1 MSPPTPSRLSRNP
14 GIALDTPVVID
25 TDPGIDDTLA
35 LLLALNSP
43 ELDVRGIAV
52 TYGNTTVEHAH
63 RNALEILRRTGKRL
77 SVAISARRP
86 LVRALATAHETHGPS
101 GLGDAALPPAGVA
114 LDYVKPLDRLLAEQP
129 GPVTLVTLG
138 PVTGLALALRRDAG
152 LVRAKVARHLAMI
165 GNLRAA
171 GNTTRYAEFNA
182 WCDPEALR
190 EVLRA
195 ELPTE
200 LVGLDVTRKLVLTGP
215 EIDRLGRQG
224 DPQARWLSPAL
235 RFYRAFHQQYEQLD
249 GCVINDVL
257 PIAELIAP
265 GVLEFE
271 SLLLAVDLESGE
283 TRGRTRI
290 DPEGFRARMAMGVHP
305 EVARRLLAERVFP
318 APAPVAAAR

>member
-1 MSPPTPSRLSRNP
+1 MSPPHAPYPSREP
-14 GIALDTPVVID
+14 GLALDVPVVID

-52 TYGNTTVEHAH
+52 SYGNTTVEHAH

-77 SVAISARRP
+77 PVAISARRP
-86 LVRALATAHETHGPS
+86 LVRPLATAHETHGPS
-101 GLGDAALPPAGVA
+101 GLGNAALPPAGVI
-114 LDYVKPLDRLLAEQP
+114 LDYVKPLERLLDEQP
-129 GPVTLVTLG
+129 DPVTLVTLG

-152 LVRAKVARHLAMI
+152 VVRAKVARHIAMI

-182 WCDPEALR
+182 WCDPEALH

-200 LVGLDVTRKLVLTGP
+200 LVGLDVTRKLVLSGADI
-215 EIDRLGRQG
+215 ERLGRQ
-224 DPQARWLSPAL
+224 DEPQGRWLYQAL
-235 RFYRAFHQQYEQLD
+235 RFYRAFHQRYEQLD

-271 SLLLAVDLESGE
+271 SLRLAVDLEEGE
-283 TRGRTRI
+283 TRGRTRV
-290 DPEGFRARMAMGVHP
+290 DPNGARARMATGVHP
-305 EVARRLLAERVFP
+305 EVARRLLAERVLP
-318 APAPVAAAR
+318 APATAAAAR